1 MPSRVVMPALLPAAT
16 DGRLEKWHVAEGQQ
30 VAAGDIIAEIATGTA
45 TMEIEAESEG
55 RVEKILVP
63 AGAGP
68 IRPDTPLALIRV
80 GSGQPKPVPGDPA
93 HARQPG
99 PAGAENP
106 QHEEHLGDAVTMPRL
121 TYREALR
128 DALAEEMRRDPLVIV
143 LGPEVVQ
150 NRGAAKVCQGLA
162 DEFGPERVV
171 STPPLEEGLT
181 GLAIGAALQG
191 LRPVVE
197 FTSWASAVQAIDL
210 IQGEAASAAFL
221 SAGTVSVPI
230 VFRGPNGWVPGGAGP
245 ASRCFASL
253 FAQVPGLKVLVPATP
268 ADAKGLLKAAIREP
282 GPVVILEAERLY
294 ASAGP
299 VPASADWLVEIGA
312 ARIARPG
319 SRMSIVAYGR
329 AVATALEAADAL
341 AADGIEAEVIDLRSL
356 RPLDLETVLASV
368 AKTGRLLTVE
378 DGWPQGSV
386 GAEITA
392 SVAACAFATL
402 AAPPLRIAGA
412 DVPMPYAAELE
423 ALALP
428 DLRVVVAA
436 AKTLLAAR

>member
-1 MPSRVVMPALLPAAT
+1 MPSQVVMPALLPAAT
-16 DGRLEKWHVAEGQQ
+16 DGRLEKWYVAEGQE
-30 VAAGDIIAEIATGTA
+30 VAAGDVIAEIATGTA

-68 IRPDTPLALIRV
+68 IRPDTPIALIRV
-80 GSGQPKPVPGDPA
+80 ASGAPKSPPA
-93 HARQPG
+93 DLASAQRSA
-99 PAGAENP
+99 PACAPSSPREEADGAAMP
-106 QHEEHLGDAVTMPRL
+106 QL

-128 DALAEEMRRDPLVIV
+128 EALAEEMRRDPLVIV

-150 NRGAAKVCQGLA
+150 NSGAAKVCRGLA

-171 STPPLEEGLT
+171 ATPPLEEGLT

-197 FTSWASAVQAIDL
+197 FTSWASALQAIDL

-245 ASRCFASL
+245 PSRCFASL
-253 FAQVPGLKVLVPATP
+253 FAQVPGLTVLAPATP
-268 ADAKGLLKAAIREP
+268 ADAKGLLKAAIRAP
-282 GPVVILEAERLY
+282 GPVVVLEHERLY

-299 VPASADWLVEIGA
+299 VPASSDWVAEIGA
-312 ARIARPG
+312 ARVARPG
-319 SRMSIVAYGR
+319 TCLSIVAYGR

-341 AADGIEAEVIDLRSL
+341 SAGGIEAEVIDLRSL
-356 RPLDLETVLASV
+356 RPLDLDTVLASV
-368 AKTGRLLTVE
+368 LKTRRLLTVE
-378 DGWPQGSV
+378 DGWPQGSI
-386 GAEITA
+386 GAEIAA
-392 SVAACAFATL
+392 SVAARAFATL
-402 AAPPLRIAGA
+402 AAPPVRIAGA

-423 ALALP
+423 AQALP
-428 DLRVVVAA
+428 NSRVVAA
-436 AKTLLAAR
+436 AAKSLVASR

>member
-1 MPSRVVMPALLPAAT
+1 M
-16 DGRLEKWHVAEGQQ
+16 
-30 VAAGDIIAEIATGTA
+30 
-45 TMEIEAESEG
+45 
-55 RVEKILVP
+55 
-63 AGAGP
+63 
-68 IRPDTPLALIRV
+68 
-80 GSGQPKPVPGDPA
+80 
-93 HARQPG
+93 
-99 PAGAENP
+99 
-106 QHEEHLGDAVTMPRL
+106 
-121 TYREALR
+121 
-128 DALAEEMRRDPLVIV
+128 
-143 LGPEVVQ
+143 
-150 NRGAAKVCQGLA
+150 
-162 DEFGPERVV
+162 

-197 FTSWASAVQAIDL
+197 FTLWASAVQAIDL

-230 VFRGPNGWVPGGAGP
+230 VFANNRWVPSARRARAAVCVATG
-245 ASRCFASL
+245 
-253 FAQVPGLKVLVPATP
+253 QVPGLQDGPARRRPCQGPARRPCADRRVDVLEEV
-268 ADAKGLLKAAIREP
+268 
-282 GPVVILEAERLY
+282 ERLY

-341 AADGIEAEVIDLRSL
+341 ADGIEAEVIDLRSL

-368 AKTGRLLTVE
+368 AKTGRLFSPSRMGGPRGRSGPRSRRPL
-378 DGWPQGSV
+378 PP
-386 GAEITA
+386 
-392 SVAACAFATL
+392 
-402 AAPPLRIAGA
+402 APSPRSPRPLRIAGA

-423 ALALP
+423 ALASP
-428 DLRVVVAA
+428 DSRVVVAA